1 MSGEPVRIAGG
12 RREARRVV
20 SVVGNLRTP
29 SRTHRVA
36 DAVARVLG
44 AGDHRVID
52 LAALGSRVLE
62 PGDPEVAD
70 ALDAVAE
77 ADVLVVASPTY
88 KGTYTGLLKAFLDLL
103 GPRALAGTEAVPVML
118 AAAPDHRLAVDVH
131 LTPLLLELGAS
142 VPSRGLFV
150 LAEDADRAD
159 ELARAWAA

>member
-1 MSGEPVRIAGG
+1 VCGGGEH
-12 RREARRVV
+12 RVV
-20 SVVGNLRTP
+20 
-29 SRTHRVA
+29 
-36 DAVARVLG
+36 
-44 AGDHRVID
+44 D

-70 ALDAVAE
+70 ALDAVAD

-103 GPRALAGTEAVPVML
+103 GPSALAGTEAVPVML
-118 AAAPDHRLAVDVH
+118 AALPDHRLAVDVY

-142 VPSRGLFV
+142 VPARGLFV
-150 LAEDADRAD
+150 LEADVDRAD

>member
-1 MSGEPVRIAGG
+1 VNGAQAAGG
-12 RREARRVV
+12 QRAARRVV
-20 SVVGNLRTP
+20 ALVGNLRTP
-29 SRTHRVA
+29 SRTHLVA
-36 DAVARVLG
+36 DAVARVFSG
-44 AGDHRVID
+44 GEHRVVD

-70 ALDAVAE
+70 ALDAVAD

-103 GPRALAGTEAVPVML
+103 GPSALAGTDAVPVML

-131 LTPLLLELGAS
+131 LTPLLLELGAA
-142 VPSRGLFV
+142 VPARGLFV
-150 LAEDADRAD
+150 LEADVERAD

>member
-1 MSGEPVRIAGG
+1 MSGGG

-36 DAVARVLG
+36 EAVARVCG
-44 AGDHRVID
+44 GGEHRVVD
-52 LAALGSRVLE
+52 LAELGSRVLE

-70 ALDAVAE
+70 ALDAVAD

-103 GPRALAGTEAVPVML
+103 GPGALAGTDAVPVML
-118 AAAPDHRLAVDVH
+118 AARPDHRLAVDVY

-142 VPSRGLFV
+142 VPTRGLFV
-150 LAEDADRAD
+150 LQADVERAD